1 MEVFICVFS
10 ICKPVYYAPN
20 QVSNKVIWFLIKN
33 FILTAASFWQPYTR
47 MYRRSFGENFKLQTI
62 GLKTHMLS
70 VSFSLALQLALRRK
84 EGIPDISRKFSF
96 SMTHPDSWKVPCSEA
111 GDHVS
116 GLVFLNVVEDARGF
130 GILELFFFIAYCK
143 EWMY

>member
-1 MEVFICVFS
+1 MFIEGFLGYECILLELFGT
-10 ICKPVYYAPN
+10 PVPGLIGITLTTRSQN
-20 QVSNKVIWFLIKN
+20 CLIFMQCQNLKVYFQIFLR
-33 FILTAASFWQPYTR
+33 YTR

-96 SMTHPDSWKVPCSEA
+96 SMTHPDS
-111 GDHVS
+111 
-116 GLVFLNVVEDARGF
+116 
-130 GILELFFFIAYCK
+130 
-143 EWMY
+143 